1 MFFVKRDT
9 TEKNLRMT
17 LNFGHTF
24 AHAIEIKNNYSKKFT
39 HGEAVLSGMILACK
53 FSVYRKL
60 CSSKTFDEIK
70 NIYIQNNLDYTY
82 KKYSNK
88 KEIEIEQIE
97 IVDNSHKHIKHK
109 SFSPDKFHLH
119 LKIKSLYLNSLS
131 RVTAQKEVMKVLK
144 DELSNKIHAL
154 EISIEQ

>member
-1 MFFVKRDT
+1 MNNFFED
-9 TEKNLRMT
+9 
-17 LNFGHTF
+17 
-24 AHAIEIKNNYSKKFT
+24 IISK
-39 HGEAVLSGMILACK
+39 L
-53 FSVYRKL
+53 
-60 CSSKTFDEIK
+60 
-70 NIYIQNNLDYTY
+70 
-82 KKYSNK
+82 K

-97 IVDNSHKHIKHK
+97 IVDNSHKHVKHK
-109 SFSPDKFHLH
+109 SFSPGKFHLH

>member
-1 MFFVKRDT
+1 MNNFF
-9 TEKNLRMT
+9 EN
-17 LNFGHTF
+17 
-24 AHAIEIKNNYSKKFT
+24 IISK
-39 HGEAVLSGMILACK
+39 L
-53 FSVYRKL
+53 
-60 CSSKTFDEIK
+60 
-70 NIYIQNNLDYTY
+70 
-82 KKYSNK
+82 K

-144 DELSNKIHAL
+144 NELSNKIHAL